1 MSDDP
6 DAAERFKQL
15 TVARDVLTDDTERA
29 RYDRLG
35 HETYV
40 RRHVR
45 GRSGDEDTETS
56 DGSDIAQQYVGQ
68 RATATGHTGASAAT
82 GRQPHQ
88 TRGEKSSYGTAAD
101 YYKPGERV
109 QPAQPTVVETLL
121 EAVRQVGPRLF
132 AHLALFVCSVAFA
145 VVLVA
150 GGLAGEISPVVASVM
165 AASMVTISLVVSA
178 THVISRAST

>member
-1 MSDDP
+1 MEATFYGVLGVTPDADEETIVRAYREQSKTKHPDVSDDP

-15 TVARDVLTDDTERA
+15 TVAKDVLTDDTERA

-45 GRSGDEDTETS
+45 GRSGDEGTVTS

-82 GRQPHQ
+82 GQQPHQ

-101 YYKPGERV
+101 YYKP
-109 QPAQPTVVETLL
+109 QSITL
-121 EAVRQVGPRLF
+121 G
-132 AHLALFVCSVAFA
+132 
-145 VVLVA
+145 
-150 GGLAGEISPVVASVM
+150 
-165 AASMVTISLVVSA
+165 
-178 THVISRAST
+178 